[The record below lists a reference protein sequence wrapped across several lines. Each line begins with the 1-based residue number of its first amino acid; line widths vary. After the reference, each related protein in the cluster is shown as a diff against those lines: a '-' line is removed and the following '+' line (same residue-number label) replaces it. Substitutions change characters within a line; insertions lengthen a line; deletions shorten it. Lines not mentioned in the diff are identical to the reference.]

1 MYNYLFQ
8 LNFHLFLYVVMLNN
22 LSSWCM
28 MLRPLFFIVSV
39 DVDQCPEVLVDVIS
53 WMVNKL
59 NIRSTLNFKIWFV
72 LIYLILFNQ
81 EKIRTF
87 YLLNLGFLLY
97 SYIELFFFRRSIQS
111 KNNHDNRAF
120 LSFQQTL

>member
-1 MYNYLFQ
+1 MYNYLLQ
-8 LNFHLFLYVVMLNN
+8 LNSHFFLYVVMLNN

-59 NIRSTLNFKIWFV
+59 SIRSTLNFKIWFV
-72 LIYLILFNQ
+72 QL
-81 EKIRTF
+81 
-87 YLLNLGFLLY
+87 
-97 SYIELFFFRRSIQS
+97 
-111 KNNHDNRAF
+111 
-120 LSFQQTL
+120 

>member
-1 MYNYLFQ
+1 MYNYLLQ
-8 LNFHLFLYVVMLNN
+8 LYIHFCLYVVMLNN

-59 NIRSTLNFKIWFV
+59 SIRSTLNFKIWFV
-72 LIYLILFNQ
+72 QL
-81 EKIRTF
+81 
-87 YLLNLGFLLY
+87 
-97 SYIELFFFRRSIQS
+97 
-111 KNNHDNRAF
+111 
-120 LSFQQTL
+120 